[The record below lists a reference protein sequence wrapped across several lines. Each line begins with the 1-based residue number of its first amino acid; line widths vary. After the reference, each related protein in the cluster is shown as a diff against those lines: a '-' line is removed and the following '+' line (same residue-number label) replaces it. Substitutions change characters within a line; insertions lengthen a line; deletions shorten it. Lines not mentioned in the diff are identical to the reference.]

1 MGELFSDVW
10 VWASAGGTL
19 LFGAALPL
27 LIRKAR
33 AAGSEPLAGSVSVPS
48 THVEDEEEPI
58 PVLKTPKA
66 DVPAEPA
73 PVVFPPPAAVPAAER
88 PDRANVTGPLGRGEK
103 FVGEIMG
110 RMSHFESEIH
120 QLRSQVQ
127 GFAEAHD
134 KEFKVLLQKM
144 GEFQAELHKEMQS
157 RAAAPAAKPPAASAP
172 APAAKPPASAP
183 APVAKPP
190 AAAPPA
196 AVPPAAA
203 PTPAPAPKPAP
214 APVAKPPVSAPAP
227 APAPAPAAVPPP
239 AAGGIELGPPR
250 FSTPAPKPAPAPAP
264 KPAVEATSP
273 IDPAA
278 AAAAEKTVVMPPR
291 SAEPA
296 GLSLRAPG
304 GEPQSM
310 VPPPAVQEEDPGLGS
325 KGPVWPV

>member
-10 VWASAGGTL
+10 VWAFAGGAL
-19 LFGAALPL
+19 LCGAALPF
-27 LIRKAR
+27 LIKKAR
-33 AAGSEPLAGSVSVPS
+33 TAGAEPLAGSISVPTS
-48 THVEDEEEPI
+48 FVEDEPI

-66 DVPAEPA
+66 EVPAEPA
-73 PVVFPPPAAVPAAER
+73 PVVFPPPAAAPAPAAER
-88 PDRANVTGPLGRGEK
+88 PDRANVTGPVGRGEK

-110 RMSHFESEIH
+110 RMSHFESEIN

-157 RAAAPAAKPPAASAP
+157 RASAVPAAKPPASAP
-172 APAAKPPASAP
+172 APAAKPPATAPVPAVKPPVAAAAPSPAPAPKPAPTPTP

-190 AAAPPA
+190 AAAPP
-196 AVPPAAA
+196 
-203 PTPAPAPKPAP
+203 
-214 APVAKPPVSAPAP
+214 VA

-239 AAGGIELGPPR
+239 ASGGIELGPPR
-250 FSTPAPKPAPAPAP
+250 FATPAPKPAPAPAP
-264 KPAVEATSP
+264 KPAVEPTAP
-273 IDPAA
+273 IDPAAAA

-291 SAEPA
+291 AAEPA